1 MGLLTAII
9 GTVAGAVLGSKSK
22 SGAQI
27 GYKETD
33 LGKPGISSEFF
44 IGKGLRKPKS
54 INTRSARVF
63 KPTFYSFD
71 NKVAAAFKD
80 LEDQDTI
87 KQSNY
92 SKKLFRALS

>member
-1 MGLLTAII
+1 MGLLTAIGGI
-9 GTVAGAVLGSKSK
+9 IAGSILGGSGK
-22 SGAQI
+22 SGRQTE
-27 GYKETD
+27 YKETD
-33 LGKPGISSEFF
+33 LGKPSISSRFF
-44 IGKGLRKPKS
+44 VGKGLRQPKS
-54 INTRSARVF
+54 VNTRSARVF

-71 NKVAAAFKD
+71 NKIAAAFND

>member
-1 MGLLTAII
+1 MGLLTAIGGI
-9 GTVAGAVLGSKSK
+9 IAGAVLGGGGKA
-22 SGAQI
+22 GRQT

-33 LGKPGISSEFF
+33 LGTPSISGKFF
-44 IGKGLRKPKS
+44 VGKGLRQPKS
-54 INTRSARVF
+54 INTRTADVF
-63 KPTFYSFD
+63 KPTFYTFD
-71 NKVAAAFKD
+71 GKVAAAFKD